1 MLIKLGTMSTP
12 PVKPTLGPGG
22 TQRLLGPG
30 GTQNPTLGPG
40 GTQRPTLGPGGTQR
54 LPAQFGFELNT
65 QYATIVMMVYRLLI
79 LIMILAGLF
88 TFGTA
93 PRPSGLVP
101 DALKPFVRGGGKSTR
116 G

>member
-12 PVKPTLGPGG
+12 PVKPMLGPGW
-22 TQRLLGPG
+22 
-30 GTQNPTLGPG
+30 
-40 GTQRPTLGPGGTQR
+40 TQR
-54 LPAQFGFELNT
+54 LPAQVGFELNT

-88 TFGTA
+88 ITA

-101 DALKPFVRGGGKSTR
+101 DALKPYVRGGGKSTR

>member
-12 PVKPTLGPGG
+12 PVKPMLGPGG

-40 GTQRPTLGPGGTQR
+40 GTQR
-54 LPAQFGFELNT
+54 LPAQFELNT

-101 DALKPFVRGGGKSTR
+101 DALKPFVKGGGKSTR